1 MKFKRLLSF
10 FVVAAVA
17 ATTITIPAAAD
28 SASAPTVLFS
38 DDFDN
43 GYENGIISKHSG
55 NNYTNLT
62 GAEFEK
68 SNAIGVSNDLSY
80 FYSNMESL
88 GNGDKTFVLKDNA
101 GVGSGKALNVT
112 TQAGLNSCSWMI
124 KKSGIT
130 SENIGGKELT
140 FTANFMIPTDNG
152 YIRGNGVF
160 VYLDN
165 LGNATE
171 DGTGQIMP
179 STRYQFGQS
188 LDWQSNESADFKSK
202 ILLGIETEGY
212 DKTPCVFAFG
222 EKLADIEV
230 GKTYSYKL
238 ILTLNGDGGYIAK
251 AKINGVIHELSGA
264 NLPTVDK
271 MTGYQFAM
279 IGEKANP
286 YIISASVEENSK
298 YQNDKTIA
306 LLDDLCFTASEPAP
320 ESDTLFSDD
329 FSGYTGEYIAK
340 AEQNKLEYYDTNSF
354 IVRNNVA
361 SGQWKAKIND
371 VDTVVVSRSEH
382 PERIAKLVDSVFGSS
397 KGKSLQLTSQGL
409 VVNGS
414 IYKRSNIT
422 ETKIGGKALVFSAKF
437 MIPSKGMYNRGVG
450 FAAGLSPA
458 NSDGTAPDAVCTDVN
473 HQISENYLKN
483 KYKLF
488 SAQGTKFSVFG
499 KEIDNLE
506 IDTEYNFTLKM
517 IPDENNSEYRV
528 FAKLNDYEVEVF
540 SNDTPTVNEMKVFK
554 YAYIAL
560 HNHGWYTYANSEKNA
575 DGTSKYASDKPLVY
589 MDDIKL
595 ESKEKNEVIV
605 PDVAS
610 EEEYRLFGDDFS
622 DYNQEQKYILQAQT
636 DTIDEYKSDYF
647 VLAKNAQSIKS
658 DQESFPGCVS
668 SGSVERAAKVS
679 KISGFGDGNSLQ
691 LQSQGILYNASMWKN
706 SNITYE
712 RIKGQTLVFKT
723 EFMIPS
729 NGEWNNGTV
738 AAIAFGGKS
747 ENSQNQPDSVLVS
760 SDFLLKNINSEN
772 MLAGIGV
779 CDDYRRRLLVFG
791 ENISELE
798 NDKNYSLTVTMTPK
812 DNAGYTVSVKLNDD
826 LKTLDGTGVPT
837 QEEVGNYSYAAIINH
852 SNRWNTSSS
861 YTADNPYP
869 NDKDLIYFDNI
880 SLDIEPTYFVS
891 VSGDN
896 LNDGSAEAPFKTVKR
911 ALSMA
916 QNGGNMTVIAKN
928 DITVKNMPELQ
939 KGRITIA
946 GKSSGVKIK
955 LAENFECSSS
965 VRLDNLTIDGNNI
978 FANGHNLELTD
989 KVMSL
994 GRLTVYGGGNGKNL
1008 VGDTKVNLY
1017 GGMYNRVYGG
1027 GYTAKTDGNTYV
1039 VFGGNCNTGDGI
1051 DDGKSNISPCYV
1063 FGGGNGA
1070 AVSGKTNITLSGDAV
1085 AKYIVGSGEGSLG
1098 TVGVS
1103 TNINITGGKVMNV
1116 YGGSSGAA
1124 PVLYCDTNVI
1134 ITGGVAEALFG
1145 GSEGTNLNGNTTVY
1159 LFGGEVT
1166 RRVFSGCYNG
1176 TSGAFFISF
1185 NSSNHVNGF
1194 TSIVLNNSVKLATH
1208 ASSFANAGVFAGSR
1222 LGSRNSNET
1231 NSLVFLDNCY
1241 ESKKS
1246 VIGDKSGWSST
1257 FKSFETYTVKSGE
1270 GGTAGFVGKGI
1281 LEVKPDCGMAA
1292 SINGKTYE
1300 NEKVNISEG
1309 VTEVKFIKNFTIDS
1323 VTKDKENGRITVCY
1337 TFNNCFA
1344 KQNPMLYSAF
1354 YKKLSDGK
1362 LELLNVK
1369 TGTGPGE
1376 NILTVEIKDN
1386 ITEDET
1392 YIIKEFFL
1400 DEKLTPLTYVY
1411 EKVY

>member
-10 FVVAAVA
+10 FAAAAVA

-28 SASAPTVLFS
+28 SAAAPTVLFS
-38 DDFDN
+38 DDFDS
-43 GYENGIISKHSG
+43 GYTNGIFERHTSG
-55 NNYTNLT
+55 DNYTNLI
-62 GAEFEK
+62 GRDFKVA
-68 SNAIGVSNDLSY
+68 NAIGIKNTNDY
-80 FYSNMESL
+80 FYPTTMEKS
-88 GNGDKTFVLKDNA
+88 GDADKVFVLNDDS
-101 GVGSGKALNVT
+101 GVGSGKSLNVT

-124 KKSGIT
+124 KNSGIT
-130 SENIGGKELT
+130 SESIGGKELT
-140 FTANFMIPTDNG
+140 FTVNFMIPNYNG
-152 YIRGNGVF
+152 FNWGNGVI
-160 VYLDN
+160 VYLDEKGTDHNMPTTRWSFGVGTDWAYISDN
-165 LGNATE
+165 L
-171 DGTGQIMP
+171 
-179 STRYQFGQS
+179 
-188 LDWQSNESADFKSK
+188 KSK
-202 ILLGIETEGY
+202 TLLCIESEQY
-212 DKTPCVFAFG
+212 AKTPCAFAFG

-238 ILTLNGDGGYIAK
+238 ILTPNGDGGYTAK

-264 NLPTVDK
+264 NLPKVEK
-271 MTGYQFAM
+271 MARYQFAM
-279 IGEKANP
+279 IAEKANP
-286 YIISASVEENSK
+286 YFINANYSSDNK

-306 LLDDLCFTASEPAP
+306 LLDNLCFTASEPAP

-329 FSGYTGEYIAK
+329 FSGYTEEYIAK

-361 SGQWKAKIND
+361 SGQWTAKING
-371 VDTVVVSRSEH
+371 VDTVVVPRSEH
-382 PERIAKLVDSVFGSS
+382 PERIAKLADGVFGSP

-414 IYKRSNIT
+414 MYKRSNVT
-422 ETKIGGKALVFSAKF
+422 ETKIDGKALVFSAKF
-437 MIPSKGMYNRGVG
+437 MIPSEGMYNRGVG

-506 IDTEYNFTLKM
+506 IGTEYNFTLKM

-528 FAKLNDYEVEVF
+528 FANLNDYEVEVF

-560 HNHGWYTYANSEKNA
+560 HNHGYFTYANSEKNA

-605 PDVAS
+605 PDAAG
-610 EEEYRLFGDDFS
+610 EKEYRLFGDDFS

-668 SGSVERAAKVS
+668 AGSVERAAKVS

-747 ENSQNQPDSVLVS
+747 ENSQNQPDSMLVS

-791 ENISELE
+791 ENVSELE

-812 DNAGYTVSVKLNDD
+812 DNAGYTVNVKLNDD
-826 LKTLDGTGVPT
+826 LKTLDGTGAPT

-891 VSGDN
+891 VNGDN
-896 LNDGSAEAPFKTVKR
+896 SNDGSAEAPFKTVKR

-916 QNGGNMTVIAKN
+916 RNGGNMTVIAKN
-928 DITVKNMPELQ
+928 DITVENMPELQ

-946 GKSSGVKIK
+946 GTSSGVKIR
-955 LAENFECSSS
+955 LAENFECSSN

-994 GRLTVYGGGNGKNL
+994 ERLTVYGGGNGKNL

-1027 GYTAKTDGNTYV
+1027 GYSAITDGNTYV

-1103 TNINITGGKVMNV
+1103 TNINVTGGKVMNV
-1116 YGGSSGAA
+1116 YGGSSGSA
-1124 PVLYCDTNVI
+1124 PVLSCDTNVI

-1145 GSEGTNLNGNTTVY
+1145 GSEGTNLNGNTKVC

-1176 TSGAFFISF
+1176 TSGWLFISF

-1194 TSIVLNNSVKLATH
+1194 TSVVLTDSAKLATL

-1270 GGTAGFVGKGI
+1270 GGAAGFVGKGV

-1323 VTKDKENGRITVCY
+1323 VTKDKKNGRITVCY

-1344 KQNPMLYSAF
+1344 KPNPMLYSAF
-1354 YKKLSDGK
+1354 YKKLPDGK

-1369 TGTGPGE
+1369 TGAGPGE

-1386 ITEDET
+1386 IVENET